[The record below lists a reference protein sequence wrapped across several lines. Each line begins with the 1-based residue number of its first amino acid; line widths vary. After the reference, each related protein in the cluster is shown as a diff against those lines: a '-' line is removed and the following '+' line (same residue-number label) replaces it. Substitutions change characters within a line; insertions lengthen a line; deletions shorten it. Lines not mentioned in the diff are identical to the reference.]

1 MAPSG
6 VLMRISQV
14 GATLTTAEARV
25 AEYVTSHPADVRDM
39 SIAVLA
45 ERSEAS
51 EASVVRLCK
60 KLHLRGYR
68 ELRLALAQDAGDSR
82 ARTLHEDV
90 EPDDA
95 PSAVV
100 SKVFAS
106 VNQALADT
114 LRVVDEREVE
124 RCISVLARAST
135 INFFGIGASGA
146 VAQDAYF
153 RFMKAGIQSAAFTDA
168 SSQLTRVASLGRD
181 DVVVAISHSG
191 RSRDLVYALS
201 EAKERGAFVIGIT
214 QFGRHPLGSVCDA
227 TLFTSSNETAFRSEA
242 MASRIVQHALLDA
255 LFIGVALTDLAS
267 TTSQLDDARALTAHM
282 RDPSP

>member
-6 VLMRISQV
+6 VLMRINQV
-14 GATLTTAEARV
+14 GAALTAAEARV
-25 AEYVTSHPADVRDM
+25 ADYLTTHADDVRDM

-45 ERSEAS
+45 QRCAVS

-60 KLHLRGYR
+60 KLHLTGYR

-82 ARTLHEDV
+82 AHTLHEDV
-90 EPDDA
+90 EPADSPA
-95 PSAVV
+95 AVV

-106 VNQALADT
+106 VSRALADT
-114 LRVVDEREVE
+114 LTIVDDREVE

-135 INFFGIGASGA
+135 INFFGIGASGV

-153 RFMKAGIQSAAFTDA
+153 RFMKAGIKSYALTDS
-168 SSQLTRVASLGRD
+168 SSQLTRVASLGSD

-191 RSRDLVYALS
+191 RSRDLVYALT
-201 EAKERGAFVIGIT
+201 EARRRGAFVIGIT
-214 QFGRHPLGSVCDA
+214 QFGRQPMVHACDA
-227 TLFTSSNETAFRSEA
+227 TLFTSSRETAFRSEA
-242 MASRIVQHALLDA
+242 MASRILQHTLLDA

-267 TTSQLDDARALTAHM
+267 TTDHLDTARALTAHM
-282 RDPSP
+282 REAGT